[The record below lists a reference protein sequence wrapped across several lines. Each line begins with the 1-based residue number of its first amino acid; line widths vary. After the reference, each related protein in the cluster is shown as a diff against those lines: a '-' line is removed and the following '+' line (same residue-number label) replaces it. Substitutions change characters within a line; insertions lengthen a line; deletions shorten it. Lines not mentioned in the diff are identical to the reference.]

1 MLRLLWW
8 EYCKLYDY
16 IAVMSKDAEKMTCTL
31 WEKAKATVNKPTEKQ
46 TKQKALEENSN
57 E

>member
-1 MLRLLWW
+1 MLRFLWW

-46 TKQKALEENSN
+46 TKQQALEENSN